1 MTENQKPM
9 VMAVI
14 AYFGWTRVEEYTA
27 QFYPGADLAHLT
39 KQQTQKIVTELV
51 ARIPMQDAA

>member
-1 MTENQKPM
+1 MERQKGL
-9 VMAVI
+9 MAVI

-39 KQQTQKIVTELV
+39 KQQTQKIVTGL
-51 ARIPMQDAA
+51 ATRIPMQDAA

>member
-1 MTENQKPM
+1 MTENQKLM
-9 VMAVI
+9 VIVI

-39 KQQTQKIVTELV
+39 NQQTQKIVTELA
-51 ARIPMQDAA
+51 ARIPMQDVA

>member
-1 MTENQKPM
+1 MTENQKLM
-9 VMAVI
+9 VVII

-39 KQQTQKIVTELV
+39 KQQTQKIVTELA